1 MLKKGLNIFKD
12 KNIFFIIILKK
23 SYFIKFAL
31 ILLFLLIII
40 KFNKNINIKIALC
53 TMGKQENLY
62 VKEFIS
68 YYIKLGIDNFFI
80 YDDNDENSE
89 RISDMID
96 IQYKNIVEVYE
107 AKKLKF
113 VNQSLAFTD
122 CYDKNKNKFD
132 WILMVDMDEF
142 LYIKKDTLKN
152 YLLNPVFNKC
162 DFIKINWVLPSDN
175 DQLFY
180 ENKSLFE
187 RFKGPYKK
195 SRFIKSIIRGN
206 ISNLK
211 YWVHSPYISPYR
223 NVSCNNIGKKINNDI
238 INFEHI
244 DNINIRKSF
253 IIHFHYKSTEEFIQK
268 IKRGYSNWHG
278 KELLNVLKYKI
289 YCYLKDNKMAKDKI
303 EYLEKEL
310 NINLSEYKGNK

>member
-1 MLKKGLNIFKD
+1 MLKKGQNIFKD
-12 KNIFFIIILKK
+12 KKNFFIIILKK

-31 ILLFLLIII
+31 ILLFSIIF

-62 VKEFIS
+62 VKEFIN

-107 AKKLKF
+107 AKKLKY

-152 YLLNPVFNKC
+152 YLLKPVFNKC
-162 DFIKINWVLPSDN
+162 DFIKINWILPSDN
-175 DQLFY
+175 GQLYY

-211 YWVHSPYISPYR
+211 YWVHSPYISPYK
-223 NVSCNNIGKKINNDI
+223 NASCNNIGKKINNDI
-238 INFEHI
+238 INLEHI
-244 DNINIRKSF
+244 DNINIRKAF

-268 IKRGYSNWHG
+268 LKRGYSNWYG
-278 KELLNVLKYKI
+278 KELFNMLKYRI
-289 YCYLKDNKMAKDKI
+289 NNYLNDNKITKDKI

>member
-23 SYFIKFAL
+23 SYFINKFAL
-31 ILLFLLIII
+31 ILLFLIII
-40 KFNKNINIKIALC
+40 IFIKNI
-53 TMGKQENLY
+53 
-62 VKEFIS
+62 KEFIS
-68 YYIKLGIDNFFI
+68 YYIKLGINNFFI

-96 IQYKNIVEVYE
+96 IQYKNIVKVYE

-211 YWVHSPYISPYR
+211 YWVFRTY
-223 NVSCNNIGKKINNDI
+223 
-238 INFEHI
+238 
-244 DNINIRKSF
+244 
-253 IIHFHYKSTEEFIQK
+253 
-268 IKRGYSNWHG
+268 
-278 KELLNVLKYKI
+278 
-289 YCYLKDNKMAKDKI
+289 
-303 EYLEKEL
+303 
-310 NINLSEYKGNK
+310 